1 MDRSVTYDFL
11 SVISS
16 KIWACL
22 ETIPWLTAILVEKM
36 QSLPYAYALF
46 EGLAVGIFV
55 KNFGLK
61 N

>member
-1 MDRSVTYDFL
+1 MGMSRNDSVVDGDFGR
-11 SVISS
+11 
-16 KIWACL
+16 
-22 ETIPWLTAILVEKM
+22 KM